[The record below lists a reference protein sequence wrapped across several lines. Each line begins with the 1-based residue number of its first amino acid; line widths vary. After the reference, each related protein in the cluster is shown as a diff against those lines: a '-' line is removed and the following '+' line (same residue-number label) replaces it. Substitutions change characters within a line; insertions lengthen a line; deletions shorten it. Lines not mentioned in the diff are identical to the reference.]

1 MTIQLRH
8 YQTKMVNDVNTAW
21 NSGARNVLAVL
32 PTGGGKSVVVSQIAL
47 DRDML
52 GANQCVMAHRTELVA
67 QMSMHIA
74 NRGIKH
80 RIIAP
85 TSVVRQITND
95 HRAAF
100 GGKSFV
106 NPDARCTIAAAQ
118 TLVARHDSLI
128 EWGKQVHNWTVDE
141 CFPAGTLVETP
152 DGPKPIE
159 SLELGDVVHCF
170 DEETHAFHARPI
182 THLFKNPKPKNMV
195 RLHYA
200 GHHVIETTC
209 EHPFWTEAGWKPAGS
224 LTESDK
230 VLVNVSMH
238 FLRQGITAD
247 ERITTVQLPQSRSH
261 LLSGYR
267 LWVQTPGR
275 QQDLE
280 ICTPEVRCQS
290 RTDLSCSGLHH
301 VRITSDIEQGLS
313 ANPLEKRRSCLL
325 QQRLRQQIS
334 LTTVQRNH
342 VPDEQAV
349 RIGAYAKSQSNETER
364 SARQSFTIAQ
374 SNQSQTTCSR
384 WKWKAD
390 ASSRANTLSVVGT
403 AGVRTSVC
411 YQDWSAWSWVSNMLQ
426 TGHGSSNFENRSRS
440 GRVVAQLYGAAS
452 ARSEKRYVFDYQRV
466 ESIEIYQPSNSDG
479 PDDGFVFNIEV
490 DEYNTYIANGVV
502 VHNCHHLT
510 RDNLWG
516 KATSLFPNALG
527 LGVTATPERS
537 DGLGLGRHADGIMDA
552 LILGP
557 DMRTLM
563 DEGSLTDY
571 EIAIPQSDFQIG
583 DDAIT
588 GSGDYGPKKM
598 RDATK
603 QSHLI
608 GDVVA
613 EYSKRAYGKRAICFA
628 TDVESSNEIAALFN
642 AAGIPAASV
651 SAKTDSLLR
660 AEYIRRFREGKIWIL
675 VNVDLFGE
683 GFDVPACEVVIMARP
698 TASLG
703 LYLQM
708 FGRALRPFPNKTH
721 GLVIDHVSNWKRHGF
736 PDKPRLW
743 TLDRREKRA
752 KREKDPE
759 EIELTACREC
769 SRPYERAFPSCPYCG
784 WEPDLTPAARR
795 SIEQID
801 GDLLLLDREVLA
813 QMRAATVLES
823 PASVAE
829 RVTMAAGPI
838 AGKGAANKAIE
849 RHAAQQRLSD
859 TIAQWAAIEREK
871 GRTDQQSYR
880 RFYLTTGVDV
890 LTALTGTRQEMDEL
904 SQRVEGWYL

>member
-100 GGKSFV
+100 NGKSFV
-106 NPDARCTIAAAQ
+106 NPDARCVVAAAQ
-118 TLVARHDSLI
+118 TLVARRDSLI

-141 CFPAGTLVETP
+141 C
-152 DGPKPIE
+152 
-159 SLELGDVVHCF
+159 H
-170 DEETHAFHARPI
+170 
-182 THLFKNPKPKNMV
+182 
-195 RLHYA
+195 
-200 GHHVIETTC
+200 
-209 EHPFWTEAGWKPAGS
+209 
-224 LTESDK
+224 
-230 VLVNVSMH
+230 
-238 FLRQGITAD
+238 
-247 ERITTVQLPQSRSH
+247 H
-261 LLSGYR
+261 LLKD
-267 LWVQTPGR
+267 P
-275 QQDLE
+275 
-280 ICTPEVRCQS
+280 
-290 RTDLSCSGLHH
+290 
-301 VRITSDIEQGLS
+301 
-313 ANPLEKRRSCLL
+313 
-325 QQRLRQQIS
+325 
-334 LTTVQRNH
+334 
-342 VPDEQAV
+342 
-349 RIGAYAKSQSNETER
+349 
-364 SARQSFTIAQ
+364 
-374 SNQSQTTCSR
+374 
-384 WKWKAD
+384 
-390 ASSRANTLSVVGT
+390 
-403 AGVRTSVC
+403 
-411 YQDWSAWSWVSNMLQ
+411 
-426 TGHGSSNFENRSRS
+426 
-440 GRVVAQLYGAAS
+440 
-452 ARSEKRYVFDYQRV
+452 
-466 ESIEIYQPSNSDG
+466 
-479 PDDGFVFNIEV
+479 
-490 DEYNTYIANGVV
+490 
-502 VHNCHHLT
+502 
-510 RDNLWG
+510 NLWG
-516 KATSLFPNALG
+516 KAVSLFPNAIG
-527 LGVTATPERS
+527 LGVTATPQRA
-537 DGLGLGRHADGIMDA
+537 DGLGLGRHADGLMDYM
-552 LILGP
+552 ILGP

-588 GSGDYGPKKM
+588 GSGDYSPKKM

-651 SAKTDSLLR
+651 SAKTDTLLR

-769 SRPYERAFPSCPYCG
+769 SRPYERALPSCPYCG

-795 SIEQID
+795 SIEQLD
-801 GDLLLLDREVLA
+801 GDLLLLDRDVLA

-829 RVTMAAGPI
+829 RVTMAAGSI
-838 AGKGAANKAIE
+838 AGKGAANKAME

>member
-1 MTIQLRH
+1 MTVTLRP
-8 YQTKMVNDVNTAW
+8 YQSKMVADIYQAW
-21 NSGARNVLAVL
+21 QSGARNTLAVL
-32 PTGGGKSVVVSQIAL
+32 PTGGGKSVIVSQVAL
-47 DRDML
+47 DRDQA

-85 TSVVRQITND
+85 TTVVRQITND

-100 GGKSFV
+100 NGRSFV

-118 TLVARHDSLI
+118 TLVARSDSLI
-128 EWGKQVHNWTVDE
+128 EWGKQIHNWTVDE
-141 CFPAGTLVETP
+141 A
-152 DGPKPIE
+152 
-159 SLELGDVVHCF
+159 
-170 DEETHAFHARPI
+170 
-182 THLFKNPKPKNMV
+182 
-195 RLHYA
+195 
-200 GHHVIETTC
+200 
-209 EHPFWTEAGWKPAGS
+209 
-224 LTESDK
+224 
-230 VLVNVSMH
+230 
-238 FLRQGITAD
+238 
-247 ERITTVQLPQSRSH
+247 
-261 LLSGYR
+261 
-267 LWVQTPGR
+267 
-275 QQDLE
+275 
-280 ICTPEVRCQS
+280 
-290 RTDLSCSGLHH
+290 
-301 VRITSDIEQGLS
+301 
-313 ANPLEKRRSCLL
+313 
-325 QQRLRQQIS
+325 
-334 LTTVQRNH
+334 
-342 VPDEQAV
+342 
-349 RIGAYAKSQSNETER
+349 
-364 SARQSFTIAQ
+364 
-374 SNQSQTTCSR
+374 
-384 WKWKAD
+384 
-390 ASSRANTLSVVGT
+390 
-403 AGVRTSVC
+403 
-411 YQDWSAWSWVSNMLQ
+411 
-426 TGHGSSNFENRSRS
+426 
-440 GRVVAQLYGAAS
+440 
-452 ARSEKRYVFDYQRV
+452 
-466 ESIEIYQPSNSDG
+466 
-479 PDDGFVFNIEV
+479 
-490 DEYNTYIANGVV
+490 
-502 VHNCHHLT
+502 HHLT
-510 RDNLWG
+510 HDNLWG
-516 KATSLFPNALG
+516 KATALFPNAFG

-537 DGLGLGRHADGIMDA
+537 DRLGLGRHADGVMDT

-571 EIAIPQSDFQIG
+571 EIAVPQSDFQIG

-588 GSGDYGPKKM
+588 AGGDYSPKKM

-660 AEYIRRFREGKIWIL
+660 AEYIRRFRDGKIWIL

-708 FGRALRPFPNKTH
+708 FGRALRPFPGKAY

-736 PDKPRLW
+736 PDKSRQW

-752 KREKDPE
+752 KRERDPE

-769 SRPYERAFPSCPYCG
+769 SRPYERTHPACPYCG
-784 WEPDLTPAARR
+784 WSPELTPAARR

-801 GDLLLLDREVLA
+801 GDLLLLDRDTLA

-829 RVTMAAGPI
+829 RVALVAGPI
-838 AGKGAANKAIE
+838 AGKGAAKRAME
-849 RHAAQQRLSD
+849 RHSAQQRLSD
-859 TIAQWAAIEREK
+859 AIAQWAAIERAK

-880 RFYLTTGVDV
+880 RFYLTTGIDV
-890 LTALTGTRQEMDEL
+890 LTALTGTRQEMEEL

>member
-8 YQTKMVNDVNTAW
+8 YQTKMVNDVNAAW
-21 NSGARNVLAVL
+21 NSGARNALAVL
-32 PTGGGKSVVVSQIAL
+32 PTGGGKSVIVSQIAL
-47 DRDML
+47 DRDLL

-118 TLVARHDSLI
+118 TLVARYDSLT

-141 CFPAGTLVETP
+141 CFPAGTLIGTP
-152 DGPKPIE
+152 DGAKPIE
-159 SLELGDVVHCF
+159 TLALGDLVHCF
-170 DEETHAFHARPI
+170 NEESKTFHIRPV
-182 THLFKNPKPKNMV
+182 THLFKNLKPKSMV
-195 RLHYA
+195 RLRYA

-224 LTESDK
+224 LTENDK

-238 FLRQGITAD
+238 FLRQGIAAD
-247 ERITTVQLPQSRSH
+247 DRITTVQLPQSRSY
-261 LLSGYR
+261 LLSGYKVR
-267 LWVQTPGR
+267 VQAQGR
-275 QQDLE
+275 QPDLE
-280 ICTPEVRCQS
+280 ICVSEIGYQS
-290 RTDLSCSGLHH
+290 GTSLSGSGLHH
-301 VRITSDIEQGLS
+301 VRFTGNIEQRFSTG
-313 ANPLEKRRSCLL
+313 ALEQGTSCLL
-325 QQRLRQQIS
+325 QQGMQQSVSFAAI
-334 LTTVQRNH
+334 QRNH
-342 VPDEQAV
+342 VSDEQTV
-349 RIGAYAKSQSNETER
+349 RIGAYDRKQSDETTRNSQ
-364 SARQSFTIAQ
+364 QSFTITQ
-374 SNQSQTTCSR
+374 SYKSQTAYSG
-384 WKWKAD
+384 WKWKTSASSGAD
-390 ASSRANTLSVVGT
+390 ASFVVGT
-403 AGVRTSVC
+403 AGIRTSIF
-411 YQDWSAWSWVSNMLQ
+411 YQDWSARSWVSDMLQ
-426 TGHGSSNFENRSRS
+426 TGHGPSNFENRNRS
-440 GRVVAQLYGAAS
+440 GRAVAQLYGATS

-466 ESIEIYQPSNSDG
+466 ESVEIYQPSNSDG
-479 PDDGFVFNIEV
+479 PDDGFVYNIEV

-510 RDNLWG
+510 RENLWG

-571 EIAIPQSDFQIG
+571 EIAVPQSDFQIG

-588 GSGDYGPKKM
+588 GTGDYSPKKM

-651 SAKTDSLLR
+651 SAKTDTLLR
-660 AEYIRRFREGKIWIL
+660 AEYIRRFREGRIWIL

-736 PDKPRLW
+736 PDKPRMW

-801 GDLLLLDREVLA
+801 GDLLLLDRDVLA
-813 QMRAATVLES
+813 KMRAATVLES

-838 AGKGAANKAIE
+838 AGKGAANKAVE
-849 RHAAQQRLSD
+849 RHAAQQRLSES
-859 TIAQWAAIEREK
+859 IAQWAAIERSK